1 MTIKEIAKE
10 VGVSVSTVS
19 RVISDSPKISEET
32 KKRVRDAINRLNYKP
47 NIMARGLVNKRTK
60 ILGVVM
66 PKESMELFKSPFFLE
81 VMQGIN
87 SKVKELDY
95 YIMFDFCSNEEDEY
109 KRTKKLVESGLI
121 DGICLMSIREDDKC
135 VEFLEKN
142 NIPFVIIGEPEN
154 KDKFMWVDNNN
165 YKGTEKLVKY
175 MFKNNKEIGFIGAEE
190 RLTVTRNRI
199 KGYKKGCKELNI
211 NDNIYLGEHFSKLE
225 GFKIGEKICKE
236 GKLRQF
242 IVSDDNLL
250 EGFLENI
257 EKNGYEVDEIYCFNK
272 ILLEKKWDNIVKM
285 VDIKPKILG
294 EKAMELLIFFL
305 GGKLI
310 ERNIVVNMEI

>member
-211 NDNIYLGEHFSKLE
+211 NDNIYLGKHFSKLE